1 MPSRKEMEYY
11 NLKMNN
17 DVRNKAKKLRRKFLR
32 YKDAEIVYSMSHKML
47 LELASRAG
55 AIYRY
60 EQTVL
65 IDRDIFDEYL
75 EQFHEPPIKKKSK
88 LDKLEISDEAI
99 EESYEEF
106 NLPEEKKN
114 EGFEQFQE
122 KLNKRLKEQCERRK

>member
-122 KLNKRLKEQCERRK
+122 KLNKRLKEQRERRK